1 MAQRTGRC
9 RDCVERNRSVRSKV
23 ANVAEGK
30 PPPKNELR
38 AAGELL
44 QRQIGGGTIPE
55 DEYEA
60 ATGLL
65 LI

>member
-1 MAQRTGRC
+1 
-9 RDCVERNRSVRSKV
+9 VRSKV